1 MRFTKVI
8 LVGSGKIACD
18 CLRYMITI
26 VAIKDIVVL
35 ESQNNQLSMLA
46 NVCKK
51 ENISYSVLENK
62 KDIEQFMLAHVE
74 NERTLIVSA
83 NNRFIFTPQIIQKEY
98 VEIINFHY
106 ALLPRY
112 RGMNIPTWVIYNG
125 EKETGITWHFVTE
138 QVDKGKII
146 AQRTIPINDMT
157 NALEVTRK
165 GMLLGIEAFE
175 SFIAELLDNK
185 MDGMDVLYPE
195 EDVIYYNSQLPMAGV
210 IDLNQSI
217 EDISRLLRSFDY
229 GGMKVIPYLRL
240 YYNNN
245 CYEVQRYKL
254 RKLSTVKKRMI
265 EYKEDTVFVKDVDG
279 EIELYLKPFRND

>member
-18 CLRYMITI
+18 CLRYMIKI
-26 VAIKDIVVL
+26 IDIKDIVVL
-35 ESQNNQLSMLA
+35 ESQNNQLSMLH
-46 NVCKK
+46 NVCEK
-51 ENISYSVLENK
+51 ENIRYSALENK
-62 KDIEQFMLAHVE
+62 KDIEHFLLTHIE
-74 NERTLIVSA
+74 NERTLIISA
-83 NNRFIFTPQIIQKEY
+83 NNRFIFTPQIVHKEC

-146 AQRTIPINDMT
+146 AQRTIQIDDTT

-165 GMLLGIEAFE
+165 GMLLGIEAFQ
-175 SFIAELLDNK
+175 SFIEELLDNK
-185 MDGMDVLYPE
+185 MDGIDVLYPE
-195 EDVIYYNSQLPMAGV
+195 EDAIYYNSQLPMTGV

-217 EDISRLLRSFDY
+217 EEISRLLRSFDY

-245 CYEVQRYKL
+245 CYEVQRYRL
-254 RKLSTVKKRMI
+254 RKLSTVSERMI
-265 EYKEDTVFVKDVDG
+265 EYKEDTLLVKDVDG
-279 EIELYLKPFRND
+279 ELELYLKIISE